1 MSYHLPPVL
10 RFQAESCITDVY
22 SKTQGF
28 IFGMRYSSVNKV
40 ITSSVTLLRQW
51 RHWRHN
57 LSVKY
62 ESYDFR
68 VRLSDST
75 CLKTL
80 KRSTRSRL
88 SVVRYGFTRVP
99 QRSFLT
105 LRRNYACHVILVWR
119 VNSEYLNPSCIS
131 CEVVAH
137 LSMKSVG
144 TAIALYVSF
153 LQTVLDLFSNS
164 SSWTWS
170 LNLTLHYL
178 TKLYKHVNC

>member
-1 MSYHLPPVL
+1 M
-10 RFQAESCITDVY
+10 T
-22 SKTQGF
+22 
-28 IFGMRYSSVNKV
+28 
-40 ITSSVTLLRQW
+40 
-51 RHWRHN
+51 
-57 LSVKY
+57 
-62 ESYDFR
+62 FR
-68 VRLSDST
+68 VRLSAST

-119 VNSEYLNPSCIS
+119 VNNEYLNPSCIS

-137 LSMKSVG
+137 LSVKSVG

-153 LQTVLDLFSNS
+153 LDLFSNS
-164 SSWTWS
+164 SS
-170 LNLTLHYL
+170 
-178 TKLYKHVNC
+178 